1 MQREIVASQADT
13 LISFADGVQHTLVN
27 EKENIE
33 MARATKTTIEYN
45 VRGIDIGS
53 ANVKDDLH
61 NHFKS
66 QTKAYGVPIK
76 DGNTLTFN
84 GTTYRYGKGKYDYN
98 QNVKYLEKNFMPLLL
113 SMLCTGSEL
122 ENHKIVLGLPINQYD
137 KHKGALKE
145 MVEQY
150 RENKVVFNGQ
160 ERIIRI
166 CDVEVF
172 PEGMG
177 VLYSLSDEDF
187 ERIGHKTRCLIVE
200 IGGKTT
206 DTLLLSH
213 GEYEEREMVDFSTI
227 NETGTLKIYTDVKE
241 YIDSNFED
249 AISIEDAQDIVEG
262 KLEYNV
268 LGQPID
274 LTEVIE
280 NIIDERFDRILSG
293 LRQKYPSLNS
303 AKILLCGGGAKLFET
318 RFRDRFKDNLLV
330 NNNIYANAEGY
341 KIYANHIFGIEG

>member
-1 MQREIVASQADT
+1 MQRVIVASQVDT
-13 LISFADGVQHTLVN
+13 LISFANGVQHNLAN

-33 MARATKTTIEYN
+33 MARAKTVIEYN

-61 NHFKS
+61 NSFKS
-66 QTKAYGVPIK
+66 QTKAYGVPVK
-76 DGNTLTFN
+76 DGNTLQFD
-84 GTTYRYGKGKYDYN
+84 GKTYRYGKGKYDYS
-98 QNVKYLEKNFMPLLL
+98 QNVKYLEKNFMPLLI

-137 KHKGALKE
+137 KHKDALKTL
-145 MVEQY
+145 VEEH
-150 RENKVVFNGQ
+150 RESNVVFNGKD
-160 ERIIRI
+160 RVVRI

-187 ERIGHKTRCLIVE
+187 ENIGHKTRCLIVE

-213 GEYEEREMVDFSTI
+213 GKYEEREMVDFSTI
-227 NETGTLKIYTDVKE
+227 NETGTLKIYSDLKE
-241 YIDSNFED
+241 YIDSNYED
-249 AISIEDAQDIVEG
+249 AIALEDAQAIVEG
-262 KLEYNV
+262 KLEYNY
-268 LGQPID
+268 LGEVVELD
-274 LTEVIE
+274 EVIQG
-280 NIIDERFDRILSG
+280 IIDERFDKILSG

-303 AKILLCGGGAKLFET
+303 VKILLCGGGASIFES
-318 RFRDRFKDNLLV
+318 RFKERFKENLMV
-330 NNNIYANAEGY
+330 NKNIYANAEGY
-341 KIYANHIFGIEG
+341 KEYAGHVFGEE